1 MTAGVNSI
9 LLVEDDPSDIFLV
22 RRAFQ
27 KAQASCQINV
37 AKDGEEAIAYLSG
50 TGQYSDRER
59 YPLPIFVLLDLKLPR
74 RSGFEV
80 LDWLRQQ
87 PALKR
92 LPVVILTSSRE
103 LGDINKA
110 YDRGANSYLV
120 KVADPTSM
128 ADLTRLIDRYWMAL
142 NEKPTCTAMVEGQ
155 QEQHE

>member
-1 MTAGVNSI
+1 MPEPNSV
-9 LLVEDDPSDIFLV
+9 LLVEDDPADVFLI

-27 KAQASCQINV
+27 KAQVSFLLHV

-59 YPLPIFVLLDLKLPR
+59 FPLPVFVLLDLKLPR

-80 LDWLRQQ
+80 LEWLRGQ

-92 LPVVILTSSRE
+92 LPVVVLTSSRE
-103 LGDINKA
+103 LRDINKA
-110 YDRGANSYLV
+110 YDVGANSYLV

-128 ADLTRLIDRYWMAL
+128 SDLTRLIDRYWMAL
-142 NEKPTCTAMVEGQ
+142 NQRASLTATTE
-155 QEQHE
+155 E